1 MHARPYRES
10 SQIVDMLTPVHGLIA
25 CVYRGSRKQRG
36 ANRILFTPLLISWS
50 GNGGLFTLTHVESEG
65 SRHFSLPGTSIV
77 GMYLNELILR
87 LTPKSSPSKEIF
99 GLYQS
104 VVIALGENEKPFENL
119 LRLFE
124 VKLLE
129 LTGQG
134 LLLDREADHETEIQP
149 DAVYRYDV
157 ELGPAQ
163 VGQAHNAW
171 NVVQGTTL
179 IALQTPL
186 TMKSEHVGATKKFMR
201 GVIDIH
207 LGNRSLRSREI
218 LQFIA

>member
-1 MHARPYRES
+1 M
-10 SQIVDMLTPVHGLIA
+10 
-25 CVYRGSRKQRG
+25 
-36 ANRILFTPLLISWS
+36 
-50 GNGGLFTLTHVESEG
+50 
-65 SRHFSLPGTSIV
+65 
-77 GMYLNELILR
+77 
-87 LTPKSSPSKEIF
+87 TPKSSPSKGIF

-104 VVIALGENEKPFENL
+104 VVIALGENEKAV
-119 LRLFE
+119 RKICYACFE

-134 LLLDREADHETEIQP
+134 LLLDREADHETEISAGCCFIVMMW
-149 DAVYRYDV
+149 DRARCRSGRLIMHGTLYR
-157 ELGPAQ
+157 E
-163 VGQAHNAW
+163 
-171 NVVQGTTL
+171 TTL